1 MMEYSLILIGIGLVI
16 AGLYQ
21 ITRFLIDFSS
31 KLVLLDEV
39 MGTEKFDDYQALRLE
54 LDELN
59 YSYYEI
65 LSDLEERMSLLEES
79 REFDSSLV
87 ERQSPLPVEAES
99 KDLIAGVSVDSS
111 VKEEKTMIQ
120 SLIDQGFGDAE
131 IAKILNVGTGKVALI
146 RKLYRG

>member
-1 MMEYSLILIGIGLVI
+1 MEYSLILIGIGLVI

-21 ITRFLIDFSS
+21 ITRFLMDFSS

-39 MGTEKFDDYQALRLE
+39 MGTEGFDDYQALRLE

-65 LSDLEERMSLLEES
+65 LSDLEERMSLLEDS
-79 REFDSSLV
+79 RALDSSSV
-87 ERQSPLPVEAES
+87 ERQSPLQVEAES
-99 KDLIAGVSVDSS
+99 NDLVAGVSVDSS

>member
-21 ITRFLIDFSS
+21 ITRFLMDFSS

-39 MGTEKFDDYQALRLE
+39 MGTEGFDDYQALRLE

-65 LSDLEERMSLLEES
+65 LSDLEERMSLLEDS
-79 REFDSSLV
+79 RALDSSSV
-87 ERQSPLPVEAES
+87 ERQSPLQVEAES
-99 KDLIAGVSVDSS
+99 NDLVAGVSVDSS